1 MRSMWN
7 GLISFGLVNIPV
19 ALYPAVEDKQLHFN
33 QLHKED
39 GGRIGHKKVCKDC
52 GKSLEAEEIVR
63 GYEYEKGRYV
73 TLSEEDLDKF
83 ARAASRAIAMQ
94 EFVDASDIDAIYLDK
109 SYYLGPDEAGKMP
122 YALLLEALKR
132 AKKVGVAKMVMR
144 DKEYLALIRPLD
156 QVLVLNIMHY
166 PDEIRKP
173 EGIGLPSSEVKLGD
187 RELEM
192 AELLVKSM
200 SGEFQPA
207 ELHDTYREELLEMI
221 RVKAEGAE
229 YQPVEAE
236 LLPTNVIDIVA
247 RLKASI
253 DQAEEQKKVKTA
265 KG

>member
-1 MRSMWN
+1 MRSMWK

-19 ALYPAVEDKQLHFN
+19 ALYSAVEDKQLHFN

-39 GGRIGHKKVCKDC
+39 GGRIGYDKVCKEC

-73 TLSEEDLDKF
+73 TLSEEEMEKF
-83 ARAASRAIAMQ
+83 DRVASRAIAMQ
-94 EFVDASDIDAIYLDK
+94 QFVDASEIDAMHLDTA
-109 SYYLGPDEAGKMP
+109 YYLGPDEVGKMP

-132 AKKVGVAKMVMR
+132 SKKVGVAKLVMR
-144 DKEYLALIRPLD
+144 DKEYLALIRPVD
-156 QVLVLNIMHY
+156 QVLVLHTMHY

-173 EGIGLPSSEVKLGD
+173 EGLGLPSAEVQLGK

-192 AELLVKSM
+192 ADLLVKSM
-200 SGEFQPA
+200 SGEFHPA
-207 ELHDTYREELLEMI
+207 EFTDTHREEMLEMI
-221 RVKAEGAE
+221 LGKAEGAE
-229 YQPVEAE
+229 DQPIKAK
-236 LLPTNVIDIVA
+236 LLPTNVTDLVA

-253 DQAEEQKKVKTA
+253 DQAEQQKKAKTA

>member
-1 MRSMWN
+1 MRSMWK

-19 ALYPAVEDKQLHFN
+19 ALYPAVEDKQLQFN

-39 GGRIGHKKVCKDC
+39 GGRIGYDKVCKEC

-73 TLSEEDLDKF
+73 TLSEEDFDKVD
-83 ARAASRAIAMQ
+83 RVASRAIAMQ
-94 EFVDASDIDAIYLDK
+94 QFVDAAEIDAMYLDK
-109 SYYLGPDEAGKMP
+109 AYYLGPDEAGKMP

-132 AKKVGVAKMVMR
+132 TKKVGVAKMVMR
-144 DKEYLALIRPLD
+144 DKEYLALIRPLE
-156 QVLVLNIMHY
+156 QVLVLNTMHY
-166 PDEIRKP
+166 PDEIRQP
-173 EGIGLPSSEVKLGD
+173 EGLGLPSSDLKLGK

-192 AELLVKSM
+192 ADLLVKSM

-207 ELHDTYREELLEMI
+207 EFKDTHREELLEMI
-221 RVKAEGAE
+221 LGKAEGTE
-229 YQPVEAE
+229 DHPVKAK
-236 LLPTNVIDIVA
+236 LLPTKVTDLVA

-253 DQAEEQKKVKTA
+253 DQAEGQKKAKTA

>member
-1 MRSMWN
+1 MRSMWK

-19 ALYPAVEDKQLHFN
+19 ALYPAVEDKQLRFN

-39 GGRIGHKKVCKDC
+39 GGRIGYEKVCKEC
-52 GKSLEAEEIVR
+52 GKTLEAEEIVR

-73 TLSEEDLDKF
+73 TISEEDFDKF
-83 ARAASRAIAMQ
+83 ARVASRAIAMQ
-94 EFVDASDIDAIYLDK
+94 QFVDASDIDAIYLDK
-109 SYYLGPDEAGKMP
+109 AYYLGPDDAGKMP

-144 DKEYLALIRPLD
+144 DQEYLALIRPVD

-192 AELLVKSM
+192 ADLLVKSM

-207 ELHDTYREELLEMI
+207 EFPDTYREELLEMI
-221 RVKAEGAE
+221 RAKAEGAE
-229 YQPVEAE
+229 YQPVEAN

-253 DQAEEQKKVKTA
+253 DQAEEQKKVKKA
-265 KG
+265 RG

>member
-1 MRSMWN
+1 MWK

-19 ALYPAVEDKQLHFN
+19 ALYPAVEDKQLRFN

-39 GGRIGHKKVCKDC
+39 GGRIGHQQVCKEC

-73 TLSEEDLDKF
+73 TLSEEDFDQLD
-83 ARAASRAIAMQ
+83 RVASRAIAMQ
-94 EFVDASDIDAIYLDK
+94 QFVDASEIDAMYLDK
-109 SYYLGPDEAGKMP
+109 AYYLGPDEAGKMP

-156 QVLVLNIMHY
+156 QVLVLNTMHY

-173 EGIGLPSSEVKLGD
+173 EGIGLPSAEVKLGD

-192 AELLVKSM
+192 ADLLIKSM

-207 ELHDTYREELLEMI
+207 KIHDSYREELLEMI
-221 RVKAEGAE
+221 RAKAEGAE
-229 YQPVEAE
+229 HQPVAAK
-236 LLPTNVIDIVA
+236 LLPTNVTDIVA

-253 DQAEEQKKVKTA
+253 DQAEKHKKAKTA

>member
-1 MRSMWN
+1 MRSMWK

-39 GGRIGHKKVCKDC
+39 GGRIGYEKVCKEC
-52 GKSLEAEEIVR
+52 GKTLEAEEIVR

-73 TLSEEDLDKF
+73 TISEQDFDKF
-83 ARAASRAIAMQ
+83 ARVASRAIAMQ
-94 EFVDASDIDAIYLDK
+94 QFVDASDIDAIYLDK
-109 SYYLGPDEAGKMP
+109 AYYLGPDEAGKMP

-144 DKEYLALIRPLD
+144 DQEYLALIRPVD

-192 AELLVKSM
+192 ADLLVKSM
-200 SGEFQPA
+200 SGDFKPA
-207 ELHDTYREELLEMI
+207 EFHDTYREELLEMI
-221 RVKAEGAE
+221 RAKAAGAE
-229 YQPVEAE
+229 YQPEEAK
-236 LLPTNVIDIVA
+236 LLPTNVIDLVA

-253 DQAEEQKKVKTA
+253 DQAEEQKKAKTA

>member
-1 MRSMWN
+1 MRSMWK

-39 GGRIGHKKVCKDC
+39 GGRIRYKHVCKEC
-52 GKSLEAEEIVR
+52 GKDLEAGEIVR

-73 TLSEEDLDKF
+73 TLSDEDLDKF
-83 ARAASRAIAMQ
+83 ARVASRSIAMQ
-94 EFVDASDIDAIYLDK
+94 EFVDAAEVDEIYLDK
-109 SYYLGPDEAGKMP
+109 AYYLGPDEAGKMP

-132 AKKVGVAKMVMR
+132 ANKVGVAKMVMR
-144 DKEYLALIRPLD
+144 DKEYLAVIRPVD
-156 QVLVLNIMHY
+156 QALVLNTMHY

-192 AELLVKSM
+192 ADLLVKSM
-200 SGEFQPA
+200 SGEFRPA
-207 ELHDTYREELLEMI
+207 EFHDTYREELLEMI
-221 RVKAEGAE
+221 RAKAEGAE
-229 YQPVEAE
+229 YQPEEAK
-236 LLPTNVIDIVA
+236 LLPTNVIDLVA

-253 DQAEEQKKVKTA
+253 DQAEEQKKARTA
-265 KG
+265 RG